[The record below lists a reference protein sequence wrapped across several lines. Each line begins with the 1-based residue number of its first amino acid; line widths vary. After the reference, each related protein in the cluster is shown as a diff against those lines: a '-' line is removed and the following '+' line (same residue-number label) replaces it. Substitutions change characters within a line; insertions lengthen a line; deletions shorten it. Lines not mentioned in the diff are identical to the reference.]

1 MMKKTTKTVTAENH
15 DVSLKVRDKDTE
27 TVWLFLH
34 GWGASKSVWEQIC
47 KQIPFTSVAVDLPGF
62 GQSDDLLEPWSIADY
77 RDAVVEI
84 IQKLDRDKVVL
95 VGHSF
100 GGQIA
105 TAVAAKNP
113 ERISGLVLVDAA
125 VVRSPEPKL
134 LSWLGHWLSPL
145 FRLPGLQAMKGP
157 LYDLIGAD
165 RPPEN
170 DNLKITMRT
179 ILREDQRE
187 QLKQI
192 TVPIHI
198 IWGEY
203 DKDAPL
209 VKGRK
214 VKSAANNATMS
225 VLSGGHH
232 IFLDNPDRFIEE
244 LRAYNQKIA

>member
-1 MMKKTTKTVTAENH
+1 MKQTKKTVTVEG
-15 DVSLKVRDKDTE
+15 LKIAVHIRDRGTDLA
-27 TVWLFLH
+27 WIFLH
-34 GWGASKSVWEQIC
+34 GWGANKAVWKNII
-47 KQIPFTSVAVDLPGF
+47 KRIPYTGTAIDLPGF
-62 GQSDDLLEPWSIADY
+62 GQSDDLSEPWGIADY
-77 RDAVVEI
+77 RDAVFKIV
-84 IQKLDRDKVVL
+84 QKLQKDNTVL

-113 ERISGLVLVDAA
+113 EWISGLVLVDAA
-125 VVRSPEPKL
+125 VVRDPEPKL
-134 LSWLGHWLSPL
+134 LSWFGHWLSPL
-145 FRLPGLQAMKGP
+145 FQLPGLRRLKGP
-157 LYDLIGAD
+157 LYDFIGAD

-170 DNLKITMRT
+170 DNLKTTMRT

-192 TVPIHI
+192 TAPIHI
-198 IWGEY
+198 IWGEH

-209 VKGRK
+209 AKGQK

-244 LRAYNQKIA
+244 LEFYNQKLI

>member
-1 MMKKTTKTVTAENH
+1 MKQIKKTVTVKGLEIATHIH
-15 DVSLKVRDKDTE
+15 DRGTDLT
-27 TVWLFLH
+27 WIFLH
-34 GWGASKSVWEQIC
+34 GWGANKAVWKNII
-47 KQIPFTSVAVDLPGF
+47 KRIPYTSIAVDLPGF
-62 GQSDDLLEPWSIADY
+62 GQSDDLDSPWSIADY
-77 RDAVVEI
+77 RDVVVELVQQLKKDSVI
-84 IQKLDRDKVVL
+84 L

-105 TAVAAKNP
+105 TGVAAKNP
-113 ERISGLVLVDAA
+113 EWISGLVLVDAA

-134 LSWLGHWLSPL
+134 LSTLGHWLSPL
-145 FRLPGLQAMKGP
+145 FQLPGLRRLKGP

-170 DNLKITMRT
+170 DNLKTTMRT

-192 TVPIHI
+192 TFPIHI
-198 IWGEY
+198 IWGEH

-209 VKGRK
+209 AKGRK
-214 VKSAANNATMS
+214 VKSAAQNATMS

-232 IFLDNPDRFIEE
+232 IFLDNSDQFIKE
-244 LRAYNQKIA
+244 LEFYNQKIA